1 MGLAS
6 ENADERVRNLFKT
19 FTEEQRKKMM
29 KLIEIF
35 LESSRKHMAQI
46 VNKMSSMMPTI
57 IFIKEQLAGI
67 TVQVIKLMEQYRS
80 AIQNGITNFNNPEDY
95 DSSEVEICPLTLAF
109 SIDQGIEI
117 LDDIKD
123 SHFTYLSDRYY
134 EGFEAYWLG
143 DYQKAIFTFLSC
155 LDGILKEFC
164 EQHKASDCPY
174 DRRFPTHE
182 KARKHFIDHWARSP
196 AMKFAADDTQFN
208 NRLKAFFEHRNQI
221 MHGDRY
227 AYFDE
232 NIATISLLFLGLVFY
247 MVTSELEDTTE

>member
-6 ENADERVRNLFKT
+6 GNADERARNLFKT

-29 KLIEIF
+29 KTIEIF
-35 LESSRKHMAQI
+35 LLSSRIYMAQA
-46 VNKMSSMMPTI
+46 VNIMSSMAPTI
-57 IFIKEQLAGI
+57 ILIKEQLASI
-67 TVQVIKLMEQYRS
+67 TVEIFKQMKEYRS

-95 DSSEVEICPLTLAF
+95 DQSEVEICPLTLAF
-109 SIDQGIEI
+109 SIDQGTEM

-123 SHFTYLSDRYY
+123 SHFDYLSDRYN
-134 EGFEAYWLG
+134 EGFEAYWLR

-164 EQHKASDCPY
+164 KQHKASDCLY

-182 KARKHFIDHWARSP
+182 MAREHFIDHWARSF

-208 NRLKAFFEHRNQI
+208 NRLKAFFEHRHQI

-247 MVTSELEDTTE
+247 MVTSELEDAIE

>member
-1 MGLAS
+1 MGLTS

-29 KLIEIF
+29 KIIEIF
-35 LESSRKHMAQI
+35 FESSRKHMAQI
-46 VNKMSSMMPTI
+46 VNKLSSMAPTI
-57 IFIKEQLAGI
+57 ILINEQLVGI
-67 TVQVIKLMEQYRS
+67 TVEIIKLMEQYRS

-95 DSSEVEICPLTLAF
+95 DPSEVEICPLTLAF
-109 SIDQGIEI
+109 SIDQGTDMI
-117 LDDIKD
+117 DDIKD
-123 SHFTYLSDRYY
+123 SHFDYLSDRYY
-134 EGFEAYWLG
+134 EGFEAYWLR

-164 EQHKASDCPY
+164 EQHKASDCLY

-182 KARKHFIDHWARSP
+182 KARKHFIDHWARSL

-208 NRLKAFFEHRNQI
+208 NRLKAFFEHRHQI

-247 MVTSELEDTTE
+247 MVTSELEDAME